1 MERFPVPQEKRR
13 VLEAIIRI
21 IDIVAYFIIFV
32 GGCYALFFTPD
43 SVARELSGAEW
54 LVPMWAAFLLIG
66 GGLGMIGRIT
76 RIWVLEPPADV
87 AAIAGAAIY
96 FVVLGGTL
104 FQSVTAGVA
113 TTLVFYAMIQMFRRY
128 IELQIFGTDPNVHG
142 FTDRIAEAL
151 RRRTGNVATPREE

>member
-1 MERFPVPQEKRR
+1 MDKHPVPREKRR

-32 GGCYALFFTPD
+32 GGCYAMFWTPD
-43 SVARELSGAEW
+43 SVQRELSGASW
-54 LVPMWAAFLLIG
+54 LVPMWAAFLLVG
-66 GGLGMIGRIT
+66 GGLGMVGRIT

-87 AAIAGAAIY
+87 AGIVGGAMY

-104 FQSVTAGVA
+104 FQSLTAGVA
-113 TTLVFYAMIQMFRRY
+113 TMLVLYATIQMFRRY

-151 RRRTGNVATPREE
+151 RRRTGNVAPREE